1 MSTCFKG
8 INDMTRKAFLILVFI
23 IYSASIVADQV
34 KIDTKDY
41 LAFIVG
47 NYVNGFNEFDTT
59 VVAFEKSVSVG
70 IYYDENSQKRERAEQ
85 LAERF
90 RKQIPYLINR
100 YEWAKGTN
108 LIVNVFSELRMISR
122 Q

>member
-1 MSTCFKG
+1 MIKNA
-8 INDMTRKAFLILVFI
+8 ILILVVLV
-23 IYSASIVADQV
+23 YSTSVVADQV

-41 LAFIVG
+41 LALIVG

-59 VVAFEKSVSVG
+59 VVAFKKSVSVS
-70 IYYDENSQKRERAEQ
+70 IYYDTHNQDRERAEQ
-85 LAERF
+85 LADRF

-100 YEWAKGTN
+100 YEWAKGTS
-108 LIVNVFSELRMISR
+108 LIVNIYSELRMISR